1 MQVYY
6 IDFKYSIFV
15 ATLFG
20 AQLPTRLPHLWEL
33 ILPNILREKDKII
46 DRENVQEEV
55 NQLIFGLQVL
65 EVMAPSLDKALLPPV
80 LECISYLCKLLAH
93 PYKAVRHM
101 ASRCIAVL
109 AALDTKKVIPLIN
122 MIRDVNL
129 MIKSYKF

>member
-1 MQVYY
+1 MRY
-6 IDFKYSIFV
+6 INLEYSLFFV

-33 ILPNILREKDKII
+33 ILPNVLREKDKITN
-46 DRENVQEEV
+46 RENIQEEV

-65 EVMAPSLDKALLPPV
+65 EVMAPSLHKALLPPV
-80 LECISYLCKLLAH
+80 LECLSFLCELLAH

-109 AALDTKKVIPLIN
+109 ATLDTEKVML
-122 MIRDVNL
+122 
-129 MIKSYKF
+129 